1 MSTHENHDLAP
12 TPHPDDLRIHV
23 DLSDAASLPMGD
35 LAALGDEFGDYA
47 SELMEL
53 AEQAITASQGTVTAF
68 VPVDSSGNLLDSSVL
83 YQAKDGLGALGSY
96 RDASGK
102 LAQARWQEV
111 EQAAQTIDPS
121 TALLAA
127 ALVQINQ
134 KLDRLQ
140 ESVDRLE
147 QYEHHRDM
155 ARIRG
160 DIRALMNDVKDYTY
174 NSQSPMAKTNAH
186 KSALEVRADAE
197 ARIVQL
203 RAELDTL
210 AARPK
215 RSLVHTR
222 DDATKRAAAMAECLG
237 EYRLALHAYDYAYF
251 VVVALQENYD
261 AAYLGSVEDELRE
274 RDLAYRETYTR
285 CYDAATRFSESAVD
299 GMAGRGL
306 ARAASGLG
314 RVIAATPVGDRTA
327 IDETLEGAGGALL
340 TFGAEEHNKIMAQ
353 LREEKDTDLRSY
365 TQGLEQL
372 GRLHNNPVV
381 LLADAQTVYLLPVEG
396 DAGADVG

>member
-1 MSTHENHDLAP
+1 MSTHENHDLVP
-12 TPHPDDLRIHV
+12 SPHPDDLRIHV

-68 VPVDSSGNLLDSSVL
+68 VPVDSSGNVLDSSVL

-210 AARPK
+210 SAKMP
-215 RSLVHTR
+215 LVHTR
-222 DDATKRAAAMAECLG
+222 DDATRRAAAMAENLE

-261 AAYLGSVEDELRE
+261 AAYLDSVENELRE

-285 CYDAATRFSESAVD
+285 CYDAATRFSETAVD

-340 TFGAEEHNKIMAQ
+340 TFGAQEHDKIMAQ

-372 GRLHNNPVV
+372 GRLHNNPVI

-396 DAGADVG
+396 EGARAEG